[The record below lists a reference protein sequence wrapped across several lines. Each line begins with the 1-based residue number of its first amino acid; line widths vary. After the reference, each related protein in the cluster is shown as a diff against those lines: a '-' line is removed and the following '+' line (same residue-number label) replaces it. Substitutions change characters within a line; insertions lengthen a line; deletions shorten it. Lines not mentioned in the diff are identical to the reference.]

1 LKTKLKNIAN
11 IQLGYSFR
19 TKILKEKNWNVRVI
33 QMKDLTDEFIVDTS
47 NLDKTEI
54 QDLKNHYKMLKNDI
68 IFKTRGLDTTAC
80 ILDEE
85 VKNAILAAPLI
96 KIRIESKNILPEY
109 VLWYINQTP
118 AQAFLNSRAKG
129 TFQKMITKQV
139 LEELE
144 IEIPTIEKQQKI
156 VKISQLAKKELS
168 LLNQLAKKKD
178 EYISAI
184 LLNSI
189 KEEKHGD

>member
-1 LKTKLKNIAN
+1 MKTKLKNIAN